1 MRTWLL
7 LSIIY
12 LLICSTLVYTQ
23 SSFGI
28 SSLHSCKRQICQL
41 GYSKHVHF
49 FLSSALQYPV
59 KMPFSRVTYV
69 SSFPPLPSVRLY
81 HAFMIHLDSF
91 ATICIPSWDS
101 LTFWLI
107 FKILHNVF
115 FVVCKSMGFGKF
127 IQSAPQYHT
136 ESSIT
141 LKRFSLWHP
150 VVNHSFLSQPLATT
164 GLFSC
169 PIANLLQNIT

>member
-1 MRTWLL
+1 MLTSLSLIQYPRVFLAVPLFICNFFFLTGRTWLL

-41 GYSKHVHF
+41 GYSKHMHF

-81 HAFMIHLDSF
+81 HAFMIRLDSF
-91 ATICIPSWDS
+91 ATICIPSRDS

-107 FKILHNVF
+107 F
-115 FVVCKSMGFGKF
+115 
-127 IQSAPQYHT
+127 
-136 ESSIT
+136 
-141 LKRFSLWHP
+141 
-150 VVNHSFLSQPLATT
+150 
-164 GLFSC
+164 
-169 PIANLLQNIT
+169 